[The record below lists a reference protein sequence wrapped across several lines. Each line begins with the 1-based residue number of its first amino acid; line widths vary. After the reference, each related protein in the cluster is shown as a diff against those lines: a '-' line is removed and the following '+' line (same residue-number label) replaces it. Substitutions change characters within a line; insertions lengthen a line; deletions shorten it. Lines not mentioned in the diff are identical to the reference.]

1 MSKVAIVTDSTANI
15 PEAMLR
21 GLPLHVL
28 PLHVIWGEN
37 NYADGIDITPTE
49 FYTRLQTAKTMPTTS
64 QVTPGAFRDLYS
76 RLLEEGYEILSL
88 HISAKL
94 SGTLDSAQQAMQYF
108 PGAKINLVDSEST
121 SMALG
126 FLTLAVARAAQQGAT
141 LAECT
146 ELARHAR
153 TNINVYFVPSTLEF
167 LHRGGRIGGA
177 AALVGTALNLKP
189 ILSLR
194 DGRVEAIERVRT
206 MGKALDRMMEHVSAS
221 IDGRRPVRLAAI
233 HANSPDEAAQLLER
247 ARQNFSV
254 SEVSDALC
262 AEVSPVIGTHTGPG
276 TVGLAFMTGL

>member
-15 PEAMLR
+15 PEAMLQ
-21 GLPLHVL
+21 GLPLHAL

-94 SGTLDSAQQAMQYF
+94 SGTLDSAQQAVQFF
-108 PGAKINLVDSEST
+108 PGAKISLVDSEST
-121 SMALG
+121 SMAMG
-126 FLTLAVARAAQQGAT
+126 FLALAVARAAQQGAT
-141 LAECT
+141 LTECT
-146 ELARHAR
+146 QLAQHAR

-189 ILSLR
+189 ILTLR

-206 MGKALDRMMEHVSAS
+206 MSKALDRMMEHVSTS

-233 HANSPDEAAQLLER
+233 HAKSPDEAAQLLER